1 MKRIV
6 PALSL
11 LLLLGNLTARAQSD
25 MIIKQ
30 RARALQNGNNGQQA
44 APPPATTAPA
54 APTTP
59 PPAQGMS
66 TDQKLLVDKLEAD
79 LTAIKPGSTN
89 TAELKQTLTNDFS
102 ALVRSGTKPTAASL
116 AKLAADLSAALS
128 AGGVSGRDLGQ
139 LAKAINVVMN
149 SGNLNA
155 AQAQSFVVVAQTSL
169 KSSGVADPD
178 LKTVTDN
185 LKSIVTD
192 AQKSKPKL
200 YQ

>member
-1 MKRIV
+1 MKRIL
-6 PALSL
+6 PLFSL
-11 LLLLGNLTARAQSD
+11 MLLLGSLTARAQSD

-30 RARALQNGNNGQQA
+30 RARALQNGNNAQPA
-44 APPPATTAPA
+44 APPPAAPAPA
-54 APTTP
+54 APTVP
-59 PPAQGMS
+59 PPPQGMS
-66 TDQKLLVDKLEAD
+66 ADQKVLVDKLEAD

-89 TAELKQTLTNDFS
+89 TVELKQALTNDFS
-102 ALVRSGTKPTAASL
+102 ALIKSGTKPTPASL
-116 AKLAADLSAALS
+116 TKLAADLSAALS

-149 SGNLNA
+149 SASVNT

-178 LKTVTDN
+178 LKTVTDD
-185 LKSIVTD
+185 LKGIVTD
-192 AQKSKPKL
+192 VQKSRPKL